1 MARDWFDLIKRRQE
15 DLESIF
21 DDFFF
26 FRSPI
31 AMKPEAAWRPAV
43 DVYQTMKNVVVCMEL
58 AGVARESIEI
68 SIEGDILHVSG
79 VRKEALAGS
88 EKRSYYKM
96 EIIFGPFDR
105 KIHLPCHCDAT
116 KASVEQHSGLVRIVL
131 PKIQSVST
139 ETTEIEIE

>member
-26 FRSPI
+26 FKSPI

-43 DVYQTMKNVVVCMEL
+43 DVYQTMENVVICIEL
-58 AGVARESIEI
+58 AGVSKESIEI
-68 SIEGDILHVSG
+68 SIHEDMLRITG
-79 VRKEALAGS
+79 VRKETVAGS

-96 EIIFGPFDR
+96 EIIFGPFER
-105 KIHLPCHCDAT
+105 TIALPCHCDAH
-116 KASVEQHSGLVRIVL
+116 KALVEQHSGLVRIVL
-131 PKIQSVST
+131 PKIDMGST

>member
-26 FRSPI
+26 FKSPI

-43 DVYQTMKNVVVCMEL
+43 DVYQTMENVVVCIEL
-58 AGVARESIEI
+58 AGVPKESIEI
-68 SIEGDILHVSG
+68 SVQGDVLNVSG
-79 VRKEALAGS
+79 VRKEILAGT

-96 EIIFGPFDR
+96 EIIFGPFER
-105 KIHLPCHCDAT
+105 KIHLPCRCDAT
-116 KASVEQHSGLVRIVL
+116 MASIEQHSGLVRIVL
-131 PKIQSVST
+131 PKIEKGPS
-139 ETTEIEIE
+139 EITEIEIE

>member
-26 FRSPI
+26 FKSPI
-31 AMKPEAAWRPAV
+31 AMKPDAAWRPAV
-43 DVYQTMKNVVVCMEL
+43 DVYQTMENVVVCMEL
-58 AGVARESIEI
+58 AGVAKESIEI
-68 SIEGDILHVSG
+68 SVEGDVLHVSG
-79 VRKEALAGS
+79 LRKEAVAGS

-105 KIHLPCHCDAT
+105 RIHLPCHCDAN

-131 PKIQSVST
+131 PKIERAST